1 MTSSKDKLS
10 KSEEPKYEFSLNA
23 IATVFYC
30 GLYRTV
36 GDGMGGRGSSVEG
49 LSFWKMKLPG
59 AAALEMPFQLFKC
72 YGWLYKMIVISRS
85 KFC

>member
-30 GLYRTV
+30 GLYRMV

-49 LSFWKMKLPG
+49 LSFWKNETVRSSG
-59 AAALEMPFQLFKC
+59 FGNA
-72 YGWLYKMIVISRS
+72 ISAV
-85 KFC
+85 